1 MSKFWS
7 LSQEKQ
13 SGSLD
18 KTRDFLGQPNSNVS
32 CCSLKVPISMDVK
45 SAIQTIHELIS
56 PNPETIRSFEIWWDG
71 SVKQLK
77 YILSAQN
84 KLDLANYKISFQNV
98 YPNVSFVSQSETIPE
113 WFSPSKSTYEIFDV
127 SLQHGH
133 YSTVLDTAQQQQNQM
148 ITNISN
154 SIQIYDNA
162 WIQFVFAPYN
172 FISYLRNHQRRL
184 DTRIKHVT
192 SKKYRTWVDD
202 FTNKKSYENPEN
214 GLDFYNNYKELL
226 HDSTKKTQDTQIA
239 MSVRGLIRTRK
250 TEDDEDNN
258 NNYNYSNRKPSLS
271 FDQIKSKHDHLTQY
285 SYNYKSFYHLK
296 YKKAGSP
303 LTINNRIKKDYPR
316 LSMFDLRLIPNPKN
330 IMNSAIK
337 DYFEKTILTAEYKTR
352 KPLPYLILNPNELSL
367 FVHLPNPTTT
377 RNIQTTRNVSLPSK
391 LVNKKGFNIGYFE
404 ESRTITYGTQRNLVE
419 EQSAII
425 SPIDFSRHIYCV
437 GGTGSG
443 KTSLIRVIA
452 KHLEE
457 ANLNGIFPNS
467 FIYLDPKGEDSEKFI
482 GQCSEL
488 SMNHDMIHYLE
499 PLDTGFSINPLEL
512 PKYSP
517 GKRDE
522 TVSRYVGYF
531 LEMVKEWYGQQQTF
545 VQMERIFR
553 VLLFYMYYKNDA
565 PTFIDM
571 YEIIIQLQDE
581 GEKYLQ
587 IMFKALGM
595 PGDEL
600 KQALSSIASLKPDSF
615 VPLLNRVEQFATD
628 PILKKVFCQRH
639 GTVSFEELIKPGH
652 YTIVRIST
660 LNLAHH
666 IQPLAIQAFVI
677 KLWFT
682 ILERASK
689 QKEEDRNQVIL
700 ALDEFQIVK
709 DLQILPLILSQ
720 ARSYRLGLLLAHQT
734 MAQIDDKLLEEIVG
748 NSGTQLAGRISG
760 KDASRLGNIWD
771 PKFSKELTQQMASQE
786 DFHWTYKM
794 RATTGQEQPTPIQF
808 WLPIPPE
815 MPNSDEKIRQ
825 FISSQK
831 AKYHRIKQQ
840 TTSLI
845 SEAQTQ
851 SMKWMRYITVPLPE
865 KTQWQI
871 MLMLHQN
878 KGEPF
883 QLGQITERLKADQRD
898 DISDI
903 LHEMVEQKML
913 NILDDDNRNA
923 KYILSN
929 YSIEQYFTFDSTKIG
944 TADDIPYLTKK
955 AVSSY
960 LQKGYFLTIAD
971 QSVKKDE
978 DRTDLIAYSYDTDK
992 AISVEIESA
1001 AEIASHPEAAR
1012 KNMVKWPKM
1021 GFAAYHGWATT
1032 DKLKEIQ
1039 KSQIEKEKRKDVLV
1053 FVV

>member
-1 MSKFWS
+1 MSHDTILGKFWS

-18 KTRDFLGQPNSNVS
+18 ETRDFLGQPNSNIS

-45 SAIQTIHELIS
+45 SAIHTIPGLIAS
-56 PNPETIRSFEIWWDG
+56 APEAIRSFEIWWDG
-71 SVKQLK
+71 KKKQLK
-77 YILSAQN
+77 YVLSAQN
-84 KLDLANYKISFQNV
+84 KLDLSNYKISFQNV
-98 YPNVSFVSQSETIPE
+98 YPNVSFVTQQETIPE
-113 WFSPSKSTYEIFDV
+113 WFSAQQSSYDIFDV
-127 SLQHGH
+127 SLHHGH
-133 YSTVLDTAQQQQNQM
+133 YSTVFDTASNQQHHL
-148 ITNISN
+148 ITNLSN
-154 SIQIYDNA
+154 SLQLYNNA

-184 DTRIKHVT
+184 DSRIKYVT
-192 SKKYRTWVDD
+192 SKNYRTWIDD
-202 FTNKKSYENPEN
+202 ITNQKSYENPEN
-214 GLDFYNNYKELL
+214 GLDFYNNYKDLL
-226 HDSTKKTQDTQIA
+226 KDSRKKTQDTQIA
-239 MSVRGLIRTRK
+239 MSIRGMIK
-250 TEDDEDNN
+250 SDSDE
-258 NNYNYSNRKPSLS
+258 SKPRLS
-271 FDQIKSKHDHLTQY
+271 FENIKSRHDHLTQY
-285 SYNYKSFYHLK
+285 SYNYKSFYHEK
-296 YKKAGSP
+296 YKKVGAP
-303 LTINNRIKKDYPR
+303 ITINNHTKKNFPR

-330 IMNSAIK
+330 FIGHSIK
-337 DYFEKTILTAEYKTR
+337 DYFEKTLITAEYRTR
-352 KPLPYLILNPNELSL
+352 KPMPYLILNPNELSL

-377 RNIQTTRNVSLPSK
+377 KNIQTTLNVSLPSK
-391 LVNKKGFNIGYFE
+391 LVNKNGFNIGYFE
-404 ESRTITYGTQRNLVE
+404 ESQKVSYGMQCNLVD
-419 EQSAII
+419 EQSAIV

-443 KTSLIRVIA
+443 KTSLIRIIA

-457 ANLNGIFPNS
+457 ANQNETFPNS

-482 GQCSEL
+482 QQCNENSIK
-488 SMNHDMIHYLE
+488 SDRIHYLE

-512 PKYSP
+512 PKYSA

-522 TVSRYVGYF
+522 PVSRYVGYF

-571 YEIIIQLQDE
+571 YDIIIQLQDE

-595 PGDEL
+595 PGDEI
-600 KQALSSIASLKPDSF
+600 KQALSSIASLKADSF

-639 GTVSFEELIKPGH
+639 GTVSFEELIQPGH

-666 IQPLAIQAFVI
+666 IQPLAVQAFVI

-682 ILERASK
+682 ILERASHI
-689 QKEEDRNQVIL
+689 KEDERNQVVL

-786 DFHWTYKM
+786 DFHWTCKM
-794 RATTGQEQPTPIQF
+794 RASPGQEQPTPIQF
-808 WLPIPPE
+808 WLPTPPE
-815 MPNSDEKIRQ
+815 MPNSDEQ
-825 FISSQK
+825 LQNFIASQK
-831 AKYHRIKQQ
+831 ARYSTNDEQSVSI
-840 TTSLI
+840 L
-845 SEAQTQ
+845 SEAKTA
-851 SMKWMRYITVPLPE
+851 SIKWMRYITVPLPE
-865 KTQWQI
+865 QIQWQI
-871 MLMLHQN
+871 MLELYKN
-878 KGEPF
+878 GTKPL

-898 DISDI
+898 DISDV
-903 LHEMVEQKML
+903 LHEMVQQKML
-913 NILDDDNRNA
+913 DVIDDENRNA
-923 KYILSN
+923 KYILSQDTITN
-929 YSIEQYFTFDSTKIG
+929 YFTFDSTKIG
-944 TADDIPYLTKK
+944 TADDIPYLTQK
-955 AVSSY
+955 AVNSY
-960 LQKGYFLTIAD
+960 LKKGYFLTIAD

-1032 DKLKEIQ
+1032 DRLKEIRE
-1039 KSQIEKEKRKDVLV
+1039 SQIEKEKRKDVLV
-1053 FVV
+1053 FIV

>member
-1 MSKFWS
+1 
-7 LSQEKQ
+7 
-13 SGSLD
+13 
-18 KTRDFLGQPNSNVS
+18 
-32 CCSLKVPISMDVK
+32 
-45 SAIQTIHELIS
+45 
-56 PNPETIRSFEIWWDG
+56 
-71 SVKQLK
+71 
-77 YILSAQN
+77 
-84 KLDLANYKISFQNV
+84 LANYKISFQNV
-98 YPNVSFVSQSETIPE
+98 YPNVSFVSQQETIPQ
-113 WFSPSKSTYEIFDV
+113 WFSPKNNSYEIFDV
-127 SLQHGH
+127 SLHHGH
-133 YSTVLDTAQQQQNQM
+133 YSAVLDTALQQNQL
-148 ITNISN
+148 ITNLSN
-154 SIQIYDNA
+154 SIQIYQNA

-184 DTRIKHVT
+184 DTRIKHIT

-202 FTNKKSYENPEN
+202 ITNTKSYENPEN
-214 GLDFYNNYKELL
+214 GLDFYNNYKDLL
-226 HDSTKKTQDTQIA
+226 RDSTKKTQDTQIV
-239 MSVRGLIRTRK
+239 MSVRGLIGTTK
-250 TEDDEDNN
+250 KEDDEEDDNN
-258 NNYNYSNRKPSLS
+258 YRNGKPTLS

-285 SYNYKSFYHLK
+285 SYSYKSFYHK
-296 YKKAGSP
+296 NYKKVGAP
-303 LTINNRIKKDYPR
+303 LTINNRTKKDYPR

-330 IMNSAIK
+330 FMNQTIK

-352 KPLPYLILNPNELSL
+352 KPIPFLILSPSELPL

-391 LVNKKGFNIGYFE
+391 LVNKRGFNIGYFE
-404 ESRTITYGTQRNLVE
+404 ESQKVSYGTQCNLVE

-457 ANLNGIFPNS
+457 TNLNGEFPNA

-482 GQCSEL
+482 QQCSKL
-488 SMNHDMIHYLE
+488 SMDNDMIHYLE

-517 GKRDE
+517 GNRDE

-571 YEIIIQLQDE
+571 YDIIIQLQEE

-628 PILKKVFCQRH
+628 PILKKVFCQRY
-639 GTVSFEELIKPGH
+639 GTVSFEELIQPGH

-682 ILERASK
+682 ILERASHT
-689 QKEEDRNQVIL
+689 KEENRNQVIL

-794 RATTGQEQPTPIQF
+794 RAAPGQEQPTPIQF
-808 WLPIPPE
+808 WLPTPPD
-815 MPNSDEKIRQ
+815 MPNNGEQMNQ
-825 FISSQK
+825 FIASQK
-831 AKYHRIKQQ
+831 KKYHRTEPQ

-845 SEAQTQ
+845 SEAQTE
-851 SMKWMRYITVPLPE
+851 SIKWMKYLTVSLPE
-865 KTQWQI
+865 KEQWEI
-871 MLMLHQN
+871 MLVLYHN
-878 KGEPF
+878 GTKPL
-883 QLGQITERLKADQRD
+883 QLGQITERLQATQRD
-898 DISDI
+898 DVSDV
-903 LHEMVEQKML
+903 LHGMVEKKML
-913 NILDDDNRNA
+913 NVVDDENRNA
-923 KYILSN
+923 KYFLSDDTK
-929 YSIEQYFTFDSTKIG
+929 SKYFTFDSTKIG
-944 TADDIPYLTKK
+944 TADDIPYLTEK
-955 AVSSY
+955 AMNSY
-960 LQKGYFLTIAD
+960 LSKGYFLTIAD

-1001 AEIASHPEAAR
+1001 SELASHPEAAR

-1032 DKLKEIQ
+1032 NRIKEIQ
-1039 KSQIEKEKRKDVLV
+1039 ESQIEPEKRKDVLV

>member
-13 SGSLD
+13 AGILGSV
-18 KTRDFLGQPNSNVS
+18 RNFLGQSNSHIS

-45 SAIQTIHELIS
+45 SAIHTIPGLIS
-56 PNPETIRSFEIWWDG
+56 SAPEAVRSFEIWWDG
-71 SVKQLK
+71 KKKQLK
-77 YILSAQN
+77 YVLSAQN
-84 KLDLANYKISFQNV
+84 KLDLVNYKISFQNV
-98 YPNVSFVSQSETIPE
+98 YPNISFVSQQETIPG
-113 WFSPSKSTYEIFDV
+113 WFSPSESSYEIFDV
-127 SLQHGH
+127 SLHHGH
-133 YSTVLDTAQQQQNQM
+133 YSTILDTATNQQHQL
-148 ITNISN
+148 ITNLSN
-154 SIQIYDNA
+154 SLQLYDNA

-172 FISYLRNHQRRL
+172 FISYLGNHQRRL
-184 DTRIKHVT
+184 DSRIKYIT
-192 SKKYRTWVDD
+192 SKNYRTWVDD
-202 FTNKKSYENPEN
+202 FTNTQSYENPEN
-214 GLDFYNNYKELL
+214 GLDFYNNYKDLL
-226 HDSTKKTQDTQIA
+226 KDSREKTQDMHIA
-239 MSVRGLIRTRK
+239 MSIRGMIK
-250 TEDDEDNN
+250 TDDADDG
-258 NNYNYSNRKPSLS
+258 SSSKPRLS
-271 FDQIKSKHDHLTQY
+271 FENIKSRHDHLTQY
-285 SYNYKSFYHLK
+285 SYNYKSFYNSK
-296 YKKAGSP
+296 YKKAGAP
-303 LTINNRIKKDYPR
+303 ITINNHTKKNIPR

-330 IMNSAIK
+330 FMGHCIK
-337 DYFEKTILTAEYKTR
+337 DYFEKTLITAEYRTR
-352 KPLPYLILNPNELSL
+352 KPMPYLILNPNELSL

-391 LVNKKGFNIGYFE
+391 LVNKNGFNIGYFE
-404 ESRTITYGTQRNLVE
+404 ESQKVSYGTQCNLVD

-457 ANLNGIFPNS
+457 SNLNGEFPNA

-482 GQCSEL
+482 QQCSEN
-488 SMNHDMIHYLE
+488 SIKNDMIHYLE

-517 GKRDE
+517 EKRDE

-571 YEIIIQLQDE
+571 YDIIIQLQDE

-600 KQALSSIASLKPDSF
+600 KQALSSIASLKADSF

-639 GTVSFEELIKPGH
+639 GTVSFEELIQPGH

-666 IQPLAIQAFVI
+666 VQPLAIQAFVI

-682 ILERASK
+682 ILERAS
-689 QKEEDRNQVIL
+689 QVKEDDRNQVVL

-720 ARSYRLGLLLAHQT
+720 ARSYRLGMLLAHQT

-794 RATTGQEQPTPIQF
+794 RAAAGQEQPTPIQF
-808 WLPIPPE
+808 WLPTPPE
-815 MPNSDEKIRQ
+815 MPNTDEQMSQ
-825 FISSQK
+825 FIASQK
-831 AKYHRIKQQ
+831 RKYR
-840 TTSLI
+840 TVEDSVSML
-845 SEAQTQ
+845 SEAQTE
-851 SMKWMRYITVPLPE
+851 SIKWMRYITVPLPE
-865 KTQWQI
+865 QIQWQI
-871 MLMLHQN
+871 MLILHQN
-878 KGEPF
+878 NSEPL
-883 QLGQITERLKADQRD
+883 QLGQITEKLKANQRD
-898 DISDI
+898 DVSDV
-903 LHEMVEQKML
+903 LHDMVEKKML
-913 NILDDDNRNA
+913 NVVDDENRNA
-923 KYILSN
+923 KYFLSDDTK
-929 YSIEQYFTFDSTKIG
+929 SKYFTFDSTKIG
-944 TADDIPYLTKK
+944 TADDIPHLTEK

-960 LQKGYFLTIAD
+960 LKKGYFLTIAD

-978 DRTDLIAYSYDTDK
+978 DRTDLIAYSYETDK

-1001 AEIASHPEAAR
+1001 SEIASHPEAAR
-1012 KNMVKWPKM
+1012 KNMVKWPDM

-1032 DKLKEIQ
+1032 DRLKEIRE
-1039 KSQIEKEKRKDVLV
+1039 SQIEKEKRKDVLV
-1053 FVV
+1053 FIV

>member
-1 MSKFWS
+1 MILGKFWS

-13 SGSLD
+13 SGSLN
-18 KTRDFLGQPNSNVS
+18 KTRDFLGQSNSNVS

-45 SAIQTIHELIS
+45 SAIQTIPELIS
-56 PNPETIRSFEIWWDG
+56 PNPKTIRSFEIWWDG
-71 SVKQLK
+71 NVKQLK
-77 YILSAQN
+77 YVLSAQN

-98 YPNVSFVSQSETIPE
+98 YPNVSFVSQQETIPE
-113 WFSPSKSTYEIFDV
+113 WFSPSESSYEIFDV

-133 YSTVLDTAQQQQNQM
+133 YSTILDTALQQNQSL
-148 ITNISN
+148 ITNLSN
-154 SIQIYDNA
+154 SIQTYQNA

-172 FISYLRNHQRRL
+172 FISHLRNHQRRL

-202 FTNKKSYENPEN
+202 FTNTKSYENPEN

-226 HDSTKKTQDTQIA
+226 HDATKKTQDTQIV
-239 MSVRGLIRTRK
+239 MSVRGLIETK
-250 TEDDEDNN
+250 KNEDSGDD
-258 NNYNYSNRKPSLS
+258 YSNSKPSLS

-285 SYNYKSFYHLK
+285 SYSYKSFYHTK
-296 YKKAGSP
+296 YKKAGAP
-303 LTINNRIKKDYPR
+303 LTINHRIKKDYPR
-316 LSMFDLRLIPNPKN
+316 LSMFDLRLIPNPKDY
-330 IMNSAIK
+330 MTNSIK
-337 DYFEKTILTAEYKTR
+337 DYFEKTLLTAEYKTR
-352 KPLPYLILNPNELSL
+352 KPMPYLILNPSELSL

-404 ESRTITYGTQRNLVE
+404 DSRQISYGTQHNLVE

-452 KHLEE
+452 KHLEIS
-457 ANLNGIFPNS
+457 NINGTFPNA

-482 GQCSEL
+482 QQCSED
-488 SMNHDMIHYLE
+488 SIKNDMIHYLE

-517 GKRDE
+517 DNRDE

-639 GTVSFEELIKPGH
+639 GTVSFEELIEPGH

-689 QKEEDRNQVIL
+689 LKEEDRNQVVL
-700 ALDEFQIVK
+700 SLDEFQIVK

-720 ARSYRLGLLLAHQT
+720 ARSYRLGMLLAHQT

-760 KDASRLGNIWD
+760 KDASRLASIWD

-794 RATTGQEQPTPIQF
+794 RAASGQEQPTPIQF
-808 WLPIPPE
+808 WLPIPPD
-815 MPNSDEKIRQ
+815 MPNSDEKIKQ

-831 AKYHRIKQQ
+831 AKYHRIKQS

-845 SEAQTQ
+845 SQAQIE
-851 SMKWMRYITVPLPE
+851 SMKWMKYLTVPLPE

-871 MLMLHQN
+871 MLLLYQN
-878 KGEPF
+878 NKEPL
-883 QLGQITERLKADQRD
+883 QLGQITEKLKADQRD
-898 DISDI
+898 DISEI
-903 LHEMVEQKML
+903 LHDMVEQKL
-913 NILDDDNRNA
+913 LETLDEDNRNA
-923 KYILSN
+923 KYVLSN
-929 YSIEQYFTFDSTKIG
+929 HSIEKYFTFDSTKIG
-944 TADDIPYLTKK
+944 TADDIPYITEK
-955 AVSSY
+955 AVNSY
-960 LQKGYFLTIAD
+960 LPKGYFLTIAD

-978 DRTDLIAYSYDTDK
+978 DRTDLIAYSYETDK

-1001 AEIASHPEAAR
+1001 SEIASHPEAAR
-1012 KNMVKWPKM
+1012 KNMVKWSKM

-1032 DKLKEIQ
+1032 NRLKEIQ
-1039 KSQIEKEKRKDVLV
+1039 ESQIEPEKRKDVLV

>member
-1 MSKFWS
+1 
-7 LSQEKQ
+7 
-13 SGSLD
+13 
-18 KTRDFLGQPNSNVS
+18 
-32 CCSLKVPISMDVK
+32 MDVK
-45 SAIQTIHELIS
+45 SAIQTIPELIA
-56 PNPETIRSFEIWWDG
+56 PNPETIRSFEIWWNG
-71 SVKQLK
+71 NAKQLK
-77 YILSAQN
+77 YVLSAQN

-98 YPNVSFVSQSETIPE
+98 YPNVSFVSQQETIPE
-113 WFSPSKSTYEIFDV
+113 WFSPKNSSYKIFDV

-133 YSTVLDTAQQQQNQM
+133 YSTVLDTASQQQNQL
-148 ITNISN
+148 ITNLSN

-162 WIQFVFAPYN
+162 WIQFVFASYN

-202 FTNKKSYENPEN
+202 LTNKKSYENPEN

-226 HDSTKKTQDTQIA
+226 HDSTKKTQDTQIV
-239 MSVRGLIRTRK
+239 MSVRGLIETK
-250 TEDDEDNN
+250 KNDDGDDN
-258 NNYNYSNRKPSLS
+258 NYSNNSKPSLS

-285 SYNYKSFYHLK
+285 SYDYKSFYHTK
-296 YKKAGSP
+296 YKKAGAP
-303 LTINNRIKKDYPR
+303 LTINHRTKKDYPR
-316 LSMFDLRLIPNPKN
+316 LSMFDLRWIPNPKN
-330 IMNSAIK
+330 IMMPTIK
-337 DYFEKTILTAEYKTR
+337 DYFEKTMLRAEYKTR
-352 KPLPYLILNPNELSL
+352 KPLPYLILNPSELSL

-404 ESRTITYGTQRNLVE
+404 ESRTISYGSQYNLVE

-457 ANLNGIFPNS
+457 ANLNGTFPNS

-482 GQCSEL
+482 QQCSEQ
-488 SMNHDMIHYLE
+488 SIDNDMIHYLE

-689 QKEEDRNQVIL
+689 LKEEDRNQVIL

-794 RATTGQEQPTPIQF
+794 RVAAGQEQPTPIQF
-808 WLPIPPE
+808 WLPTPPE
-815 MPNSDEKIRQ
+815 MPNSDEKIQQ

-831 AKYHRIKQQ
+831 AKYHRINQSI
-840 TTSLI
+840 TSLI
-845 SEAQTQ
+845 SEAQTE
-851 SMKWMRYITVPLPE
+851 SMKWMRYLTVSLPE

-871 MLMLHQN
+871 MLLLYQN
-878 KGEPF
+878 NKEPL
-883 QLGQITERLKADQRD
+883 QLGQITEKLKADQRD
-898 DISDI
+898 DISEI
-903 LHEMVEQKML
+903 LHGMVEQKL
-913 NILDDDNRNA
+913 LETLDEDNRNA
-923 KYILSN
+923 KYVLSKHC
-929 YSIEQYFTFDSTKIG
+929 IEEYFTFDSTKIG
-944 TADDIPYLTKK
+944 TADDIPYLTEK
-955 AVSSY
+955 AVNSY
-960 LQKGYFLTIAD
+960 LSKGYFLTIAD

-978 DRTDLIAYSYDTDK
+978 DRTDLIAYSYETDK

-1001 AEIASHPEAAR
+1001 SEIASHPEAAR

-1021 GFAAYHGWATT
+1021 GFVAYHGWATT

-1039 KSQIEKEKRKDVLV
+1039 ESQIEKEKRKDVLV

>member
-1 MSKFWS
+1 
-7 LSQEKQ
+7 
-13 SGSLD
+13 
-18 KTRDFLGQPNSNVS
+18 
-32 CCSLKVPISMDVK
+32 MDVK
-45 SAIQTIHELIS
+45 SAIQTIPGLIS
-56 PNPETIRSFEIWWDG
+56 SAPEAIRSFEVWWDG
-71 SVKQLK
+71 KNKQLK
-77 YILSAQN
+77 YVLSAQN

-98 YPNVSFVSQSETIPE
+98 YPNVSFVSQQETIPE
-113 WFSPSKSTYEIFDV
+113 WFSPQSSYEIFDV
-127 SLQHGH
+127 SLYHGH
-133 YSTVLDTAQQQQNQM
+133 YSTIFDIATNQQHQL
-148 ITNISN
+148 ITNLSN
-154 SIQIYDNA
+154 SIQLYDNA

-172 FISYLRNHQRRL
+172 FISYLKNHQRRL
-184 DTRIKHVT
+184 NSRIKDIT
-192 SKKYRTWVDD
+192 SKNYRTWVDD
-202 FTNKKSYENPEN
+202 ITSKKSYENPEN
-214 GLDFYNNYKELL
+214 GLDFYNNYKDLL
-226 HDSTKKTQDTQIA
+226 HDSTKKTQDAQIVL
-239 MSVRGLIRTRK
+239 SIRGLIK
-250 TEDDEDNN
+250 SKDDD
-258 NNYNYSNRKPSLS
+258 KPRLS

-285 SYNYKSFYHLK
+285 SYKYNSFYNPK

-303 LTINNRIKKDYPR
+303 ITINHTKKNYPR
-316 LSMFDLRLIPNPKN
+316 FSMFDLRLIPNPKKF
-330 IMNSAIK
+330 MTQSIK
-337 DYFEKTILTAEYKTR
+337 NYFEKTILTAEYRTR
-352 KPLPYLILNPNELSL
+352 KPMPYLILNPHELSL

-391 LVNKKGFNIGYFE
+391 LVNKTGFNIGYFE
-404 ESRTITYGTQRNLVE
+404 ESRKISYGTQYNLVD

-457 ANLNGIFPNS
+457 ANLNGTFPNS

-482 GQCSEL
+482 QQCSEY
-488 SMNHDMIHYLE
+488 SIKHDMIHYLE
-499 PLDTGFSINPLEL
+499 PLETGFSINPLEL
-512 PKYSP
+512 PKYSK

-553 VLLFYMYYKNDA
+553 VLLFYMYYKNDS

-571 YEIIIQLQDE
+571 YDIIIQLQDE

-639 GTVSFEELIKPGH
+639 GTVSFEELIQPGH

-682 ILERASK
+682 ILERASNTN
-689 QKEEDRNQVIL
+689 EDSRNQVIL

-720 ARSYRLGLLLAHQT
+720 ARSYLLGLLLAHQT

-760 KDASRLGNIWD
+760 KDASRLGSIWD

-794 RATTGQEQPTPIQF
+794 RAAAGQEQPTPIQF

-815 MPNSDEKIRQ
+815 ITNTDEQ
-825 FISSQK
+825 LQEFIASQK
-831 AKYHRIKQQ
+831 RKYSTVKQS
-840 TTSLI
+840 TSILSDAQAELI
-845 SEAQTQ
+845 
-851 SMKWMRYITVPLPE
+851 KWMRYITVPLPE
-865 KTQWQI
+865 KEQWEI
-871 MLMLHQN
+871 MLVLYN
-878 KGEPF
+878 NGTEPL
-883 QLGQITERLKADQRD
+883 QLGQITEKLKANQRD
-898 DISDI
+898 DVSDV
-903 LHEMVEQKML
+903 LHDMVEKK
-913 NILDDDNRNA
+913 ILDVVDDENRNT
-923 KYILSN
+923 KYVLSEDTR
-929 YSIEQYFTFDSTKIG
+929 SKYFTFDSTKIG
-944 TADDIPYLTKK
+944 SADDIPYLTKK
-955 AVSSY
+955 AVNSY
-960 LQKGYFLTIAD
+960 LKKGLFLTIAD
-971 QSVKKDE
+971 QTVKKDE
-978 DRTDLIAYSYDTDK
+978 DRTDLIAYSYETDK

-1001 AEIASHPEAAR
+1001 SELASHPEAAR
-1012 KNMVKWPKM
+1012 KNMVKWKKM
-1021 GFAAYHGWATT
+1021 GFAAYHGWSTSYRI
-1032 DKLKEIQ
+1032 KEILE
-1039 KSQIEKEKRKDVLV
+1039 SQIEPKERENVLV

>member
-1 MSKFWS
+1 
-7 LSQEKQ
+7 
-13 SGSLD
+13 
-18 KTRDFLGQPNSNVS
+18 
-32 CCSLKVPISMDVK
+32 MDVK
-45 SAIQTIHELIS
+45 SAISAIPGIVSSTTKQS
-56 PNPETIRSFEIWWDG
+56 SIRSFEIWWDG
-71 SVKQLK
+71 KNKQLK
-77 YILSAQN
+77 YVLTSQN

-98 YPNVSFVSQSETIPE
+98 YPNVSFVSQQETTPQ
-113 WFSPSKSTYEIFDV
+113 WFSPQKTSYEIFDV
-127 SLQHGH
+127 SLHHGH
-133 YSTVLDTAQQQQNQM
+133 YSTILDSTSQHQL
-148 ITNISN
+148 ITNLSN
-154 SIQIYDNA
+154 SIQLYDNA
-162 WIQFVFAPYN
+162 WVQFVFAPYN

-184 DTRIKHVT
+184 NSRIKYVT
-192 SKKYRTWVDD
+192 SKNYRTWIDD
-202 FTNKKSYENPEN
+202 ITNTKSYENPEN
-214 GLDFYNNYKELL
+214 GLDFYNNYKDLL
-226 HDSTKKTQDTQIA
+226 KDSREKTQDTQIVL
-239 MSVRGLIRTRK
+239 SIRGIIQSR
-250 TEDDEDNN
+250 DDD
-258 NNYNYSNRKPSLS
+258 SIKPSMS
-271 FDQIKSKHDHLTQY
+271 FDQIKSHHDYLTQY
-285 SYNYKSFYHLK
+285 SYNYNSFYHPK

-303 LTINNRIKKDYPR
+303 ITINHTKKNYPR
-316 LSMFDLRLIPNPKN
+316 LAMFDLRLIPNPKKF
-330 IMNSAIK
+330 MTQSIK
-337 DYFEKTILTAEYKTR
+337 DYFEKTILTAQYKTR
-352 KPLPYLILNPNELSL
+352 KPLPFLILNPNELSL

-391 LVNKKGFNIGYFE
+391 LVNKNGFNIGYFE
-404 ESRTITYGTQRNLVE
+404 ESRKISYGIQCNLVE

-457 ANLNGIFPNS
+457 TNLNGTFPNS

-482 GQCSEL
+482 QQCNNNSIK
-488 SMNHDMIHYLE
+488 HDMIHYLE

-512 PKYSP
+512 PKYSK

-522 TVSRYVGYF
+522 IVSRYVGYF

-553 VLLFYMYYKNDA
+553 VLLFYMYYKNDS

-571 YEIIIQLQDE
+571 YDIIIQLQDE

-639 GTVSFEELIKPGH
+639 GTVSFEELILSGH

-682 ILERASK
+682 ILERASHTN
-689 QKEEDRNQVIL
+689 EDDRNQVIL

-794 RATTGQEQPTPIQF
+794 RAAAGQEQPTPIQF

-815 MPNSDEKIRQ
+815 ITNTDEQMKQ
-825 FISSQK
+825 FIASQK
-831 AKYHRIKQQ
+831 RKYHTVNQS
-840 TTSLI
+840 TSIL
-845 SEAQTQ
+845 SEAQTE

-865 KTQWQI
+865 HIQWQI

-878 KGEPF
+878 NSVPL
-883 QLGQITERLKADQRD
+883 QLGQITEKLKVNQRD
-898 DISDI
+898 DVSDV
-903 LHEMVEQKML
+903 LHDMVEKKML
-913 NILDDDNRNA
+913 DVIDEDNRNA
-923 KYILSN
+923 KYVLSEDTK
-929 YSIEQYFTFDSTKIG
+929 SKYFTFNSTKIG
-944 TADDIPYLTKK
+944 SADDIPYLTKK

-960 LQKGYFLTIAD
+960 LQKGLFLTIAD
-971 QSVKKDE
+971 QTVKKDE
-978 DRTDLIAYSYDTDK
+978 DRTDLIAYSYETDK
-992 AISVEIESA
+992 AISIEIESA
-1001 AEIASHPEAAR
+1001 SELASHPEAAR
-1012 KNMVKWPKM
+1012 KNMVKWKEM
-1021 GFAAYHGWATT
+1021 GFAAYHGWSTSERI
-1032 DKLKEIQ
+1032 KEILE
-1039 KSQIEKEKRKDVLV
+1039 SQIEQEERKHVLV

>member
-1 MSKFWS
+1 MGKFWS

-13 SGSLD
+13 AGILD
-18 KTRDFLGQPNSNVS
+18 SVRNFLGQTNANIS

-45 SAIQTIHELIS
+45 SAIQTIPGLIS
-56 PNPETIRSFEIWWDG
+56 SAPEAIRSFEVWWDG
-71 SVKQLK
+71 KNKQLK
-77 YILSAQN
+77 YVLSAQN
-84 KLDLANYKISFQNV
+84 NLDLANYKISFQNV
-98 YPNVSFVSQSETIPE
+98 YPNVSFVSQQETIPE
-113 WFSPSKSTYEIFDV
+113 WFSPQLSYEIFDI
-127 SLQHGH
+127 SLYHGH
-133 YSTVLDTAQQQQNQM
+133 YSTIFDIATNQQHQL
-148 ITNISN
+148 ITNLSN
-154 SIQIYDNA
+154 TIQLYDNA

-172 FISYLRNHQRRL
+172 FISHLRNHQRRL
-184 DTRIKHVT
+184 NSRIKYVT
-192 SKKYRTWVDD
+192 SKNYRTWIDD
-202 FTNKKSYENPEN
+202 ITNTKSYENPEN
-214 GLDFYNNYKELL
+214 GLDFYNNYKDLL
-226 HDSTKKTQDTQIA
+226 KDSREKTQDTQIV
-239 MSVRGLIRTRK
+239 MCIRGLTQSR
-250 TEDDEDNN
+250 DDD
-258 NNYNYSNRKPSLS
+258 SSKPSLS
-271 FDQIKSKHDHLTQY
+271 FEQIKSHHDYLTQY
-285 SYNYKSFYHLK
+285 SYNYNSFYHPK

-303 LTINNRIKKDYPR
+303 ITINHNKKNYPR
-316 LSMFDLRLIPNPKN
+316 LAMFDLRLIPNPKKF
-330 IMNSAIK
+330 MTQSIK
-337 DYFEKTILTAEYKTR
+337 DYFEKTILTAQYKTR
-352 KPLPYLILNPNELSL
+352 KPLPFLILNPNELSL

-391 LVNKKGFNIGYFE
+391 LVNKNGFNIGYFE
-404 ESRTITYGTQRNLVE
+404 ESRKISYGIQCNLVE

-457 ANLNGIFPNS
+457 TNLNGTFPNS

-482 GQCSEL
+482 QQCNNNSIK
-488 SMNHDMIHYLE
+488 HDMIHYLE

-512 PKYSP
+512 PKYSK

-522 TVSRYVGYF
+522 IVSRYVGYF

-553 VLLFYMYYKNDA
+553 VLLFYMYYKNDS

-571 YEIIIQLQDE
+571 YDIIIQLQDE

-639 GTVSFEELIKPGH
+639 GTVSFEELILSGH

-682 ILERASK
+682 ILERASHTN
-689 QKEEDRNQVIL
+689 EDDRNQVIL

-794 RATTGQEQPTPIQF
+794 RAAAGQEQPTPIQF

-815 MPNSDEKIRQ
+815 ITNTDEQMKQ
-825 FISSQK
+825 FIASQK
-831 AKYHRIKQQ
+831 RKYHTVNQS
-840 TTSLI
+840 TSIL
-845 SEAQTQ
+845 SEAQTE

-865 KTQWQI
+865 HIQWQI

-878 KGEPF
+878 NSVPL
-883 QLGQITERLKADQRD
+883 QLGQITEKLKVNQRD
-898 DISDI
+898 DVSDV
-903 LHEMVEQKML
+903 LHDMVEKKML
-913 NILDDDNRNA
+913 DVIDEDNRNA
-923 KYILSN
+923 KYVLSEDTK
-929 YSIEQYFTFDSTKIG
+929 SKYFTFNSTKIG
-944 TADDIPYLTKK
+944 SADDIPYLTKK

-960 LQKGYFLTIAD
+960 LQKGLFLTIAD
-971 QSVKKDE
+971 QTVKKDE
-978 DRTDLIAYSYDTDK
+978 DRTDLIAYSYETDK
-992 AISVEIESA
+992 AISIEIESA
-1001 AEIASHPEAAR
+1001 SELASHPEAAR
-1012 KNMVKWPKM
+1012 KNMVKWKEM
-1021 GFAAYHGWATT
+1021 GFAAYHGWSTSERI
-1032 DKLKEIQ
+1032 KEILE
-1039 KSQIEKEKRKDVLV
+1039 SQIEQEERKHVLV

>member
-1 MSKFWS
+1 MGKFWS

-13 SGSLD
+13 AGILD
-18 KTRDFLGQPNSNVS
+18 SVRNFLGQPNSNVS

-45 SAIQTIHELIS
+45 SAIQTIPGLIS
-56 PNPETIRSFEIWWDG
+56 SAPEAIRSFEIWWDG
-71 SVKQLK
+71 KNKQLK
-77 YILSAQN
+77 YVLSAQN

-98 YPNVSFVSQSETIPE
+98 YPNVSFVTQQETIPE
-113 WFSPSKSTYEIFDV
+113 WFSPQSSYEIFDV
-127 SLQHGH
+127 SLHHGH
-133 YSTVLDTAQQQQNQM
+133 YSTVLDTATNQQHQL
-148 ITNISN
+148 ITNLSN
-154 SIQIYDNA
+154 SLQLYDNA
-162 WIQFVFAPYN
+162 WIQFVFTPYN

-184 DTRIKHVT
+184 DSRIKYVT
-192 SKKYRTWVDD
+192 GKNYRTWIDD
-202 FTNKKSYENPEN
+202 ITNQKSYENPEN
-214 GLDFYNNYKELL
+214 GLDFYNNYKDLL
-226 HDSTKKTQDTQIA
+226 KDSREKTQDMQVA
-239 MSVRGLIRTRK
+239 MSVRGLIQSN
-250 TEDDEDNN
+250 DDGDDNNSNN
-258 NNYNYSNRKPSLS
+258 NNNNNRSSLS
-271 FDQIKSKHDHLTQY
+271 FEQIKSRHDHLTTY
-285 SYNYKSFYHLK
+285 SYNYRSFYQEK
-296 YKKAGSP
+296 YKKAGAP
-303 LTINNRIKKDYPR
+303 ITISRHTKKNHPR

-330 IMNSAIK
+330 FMGSSIK

-352 KPLPYLILNPNELSL
+352 RPMPYLILNPSELPL
-367 FVHLPNPTTT
+367 FMHLPNPTTT

-391 LVNKKGFNIGYFE
+391 LVNKTGFNIGYFE
-404 ESRTITYGTQRNLVE
+404 ESQKVSYGTQCNLVD

-443 KTSLIRVIA
+443 KTSLIRIIA

-457 ANLNGIFPNS
+457 SNLNGTFPNS

-482 GQCSEL
+482 QQCSEH
-488 SMNHDMIHYLE
+488 SMSNDMIHYLE

-512 PKYSP
+512 PKYSE

-571 YEIIIQLQDE
+571 YDIIIQLQDE

-600 KQALSSIASLKPDSF
+600 KQALSSIASLKADSF

-639 GTVSFEELIKPGH
+639 GTVSFEELIQPGH

-666 IQPLAIQAFVI
+666 VQPLAIQAFVI

-682 ILERASK
+682 ILERASRL
-689 QKEEDRNQVIL
+689 KEDDRNQVVL

-720 ARSYRLGLLLAHQT
+720 ARSYGLGMLLAHQT

-794 RATTGQEQPTPIQF
+794 RAAAGQEQPTPIQF
-808 WLPIPPE
+808 WLPLPPE
-815 MPNSDEKIRQ
+815 MPNTDEQMQQ
-825 FISSQK
+825 FIASQK
-831 AKYHRIKQQ
+831 RKYHTVEQS
-840 TTSLI
+840 TSIL
-845 SEAQTQ
+845 SEAQTE
-851 SMKWMRYITVPLPE
+851 SIKWMRYITVALPE
-865 KTQWQI
+865 HMQWQI
-871 MLMLHQN
+871 MLVLHQN
-878 KGEPF
+878 NSEPL
-883 QLGQITERLKADQRD
+883 QLGQITEKLKADQRD
-898 DISDI
+898 DVSDV
-903 LHEMVEQKML
+903 LHDMVEKKML
-913 NILDDDNRNA
+913 DVVDDDNRNA
-923 KYILSN
+923 KYVLSEDTK
-929 YSIEQYFTFDSTKIG
+929 SKYFTFNSSKIG
-944 TADDIPYLTKK
+944 SADDIPHITKK

-971 QSVKKDE
+971 QTVKKDE
-978 DRTDLIAYSYDTDK
+978 DRTDLIAYSYETDK

-1001 AEIASHPEAAR
+1001 NELASHPEAVR
-1012 KNMVKWPKM
+1012 KNMVKWESM
-1021 GFAAYHGWATT
+1021 GFAAYHGWSTS
-1032 DKLKEIQ
+1032 DRIKKILE
-1039 KSQIEKEKRKDVLV
+1039 SQIEKEKRKNVLV
-1053 FVV
+1053 FVI

>member
-1 MSKFWS
+1 LSKFWS

-13 SGSLD
+13 YGLLD
-18 KTRDFLGQPNSNVS
+18 KTRDFIGQSNSNVS

-45 SAIQTIHELIS
+45 SAIQTIPELIS
-56 PNPETIRSFEIWWDG
+56 STPETIRSFEIWWDRKN
-71 SVKQLK
+71 KQLK
-77 YILSAQN
+77 YVLSSQN

-98 YPNVSFVSQSETIPE
+98 YPNISFVSQQETIPE
-113 WFSPSKSTYEIFDV
+113 WFSPSESSYEIFDV

-133 YSTVLDTAQQQQNQM
+133 YSTVLDTTLQQNQL
-148 ITNISN
+148 ITNLSN

-172 FISYLRNHQRRL
+172 FISHLRNHQRRL

-214 GLDFYNNYKELL
+214 GLDFYNNYKDLL
-226 HDSTKKTQDTQIA
+226 RDSTKKTQDTQIV
-239 MSVRGLIRTRK
+239 MSIRGLIQTRK
-250 TEDDEDNN
+250 IDDDEDD
-258 NNYNYSNRKPSLS
+258 SNSISDKPTLS
-271 FDQIKSKHDHLTQY
+271 FDQIKSHHDHLTQY
-285 SYNYKSFYHLK
+285 SYNYKSFYHTK
-296 YKKAGSP
+296 YKKAGAP
-303 LTINNRIKKDYPR
+303 LTINQRAKKDYPR
-316 LSMFDLRLIPNPKN
+316 LSMFDLRLIPDPKN
-330 IMNSAIK
+330 FMNSTIK
-337 DYFEKTILTAEYKTR
+337 NYFEKTILTTEYKTR
-352 KPLPYLILNPNELSL
+352 KPMPFLILNPNELPL

-404 ESRTITYGTQRNLVE
+404 DSQKVSYGTQCSLVE

-457 ANLNGIFPNS
+457 SNLNGEFPNA

-482 GQCSEL
+482 QQCSKL
-488 SMNHDMIHYLE
+488 SMDNDMIHYLE

-517 GKRDE
+517 GNRDE

-571 YEIIIQLQDE
+571 YDIIIQLQDE

-639 GTVSFEELIKPGH
+639 GTVSFEELIQPGH

-682 ILERASK
+682 ILERASHI
-689 QKEEDRNQVIL
+689 KEEDRNQVIL

-720 ARSYRLGLLLAHQT
+720 ARSYRLGMLLAHQT

-760 KDASRLGNIWD
+760 KDASRLGNVWD

-794 RATTGQEQPTPIQF
+794 RAAPGQEQPTPIQF
-808 WLPIPPE
+808 WLPTPPD
-815 MPNSDEKIRQ
+815 MPNNGEQMKQ
-825 FISSQK
+825 FITSQK
-831 AKYHRIKQQ
+831 KKYQTIEQQ
-840 TTSLI
+840 STTSLI
-845 SEAQTQ
+845 SEAQTE
-851 SMKWMRYITVPLPE
+851 SIKWMKYLTVPLPE
-865 KTQWQI
+865 KEQWEI
-871 MLMLHQN
+871 MLVLYHN
-878 KGEPF
+878 GTEPL
-883 QLGQITERLKADQRD
+883 QLGQITERLQATQRD
-898 DISDI
+898 DVSDV
-903 LHEMVEQKML
+903 LHGMVEKKML
-913 NILDDDNRNA
+913 NVVDDENRNA
-923 KYILSN
+923 KYFLAGDTKSK
-929 YSIEQYFTFDSTKIG
+929 YFTFDSTKIG
-944 TADDIPYLTKK
+944 TADDIPYLTEK
-955 AVSSY
+955 AVNSY
-960 LQKGYFLTIAD
+960 LKKGYFVTIAD

-978 DRTDLIAYSYDTDK
+978 DRTDLIAYSYESDK

-1012 KNMVKWPKM
+1012 KNMVKWPDM

-1032 DKLKEIQ
+1032 NRLKEIRE
-1039 KSQIEKEKRKDVLV
+1039 SQIEKGKRKNVLV

>member
-1 MSKFWS
+1 MGKFWS

-13 SGSLD
+13 AGILD
-18 KTRDFLGQPNSNVS
+18 SVRNFLGQPNSNVS

-45 SAIQTIHELIS
+45 SAIQTIPGLIS
-56 PNPETIRSFEIWWDG
+56 SAPEAIRSFEIWWDG
-71 SVKQLK
+71 KNKQLK
-77 YILSAQN
+77 YVLSAQN

-98 YPNVSFVSQSETIPE
+98 YPNVSFVTQQETIPE
-113 WFSPSKSTYEIFDV
+113 WFSPQSSYEIFDV
-127 SLQHGH
+127 SLHHGH
-133 YSTVLDTAQQQQNQM
+133 YSTVLDTATNQQHQL
-148 ITNISN
+148 ITNLSN
-154 SIQIYDNA
+154 SLQLYDNA

-184 DTRIKHVT
+184 DSRIKYVT
-192 SKKYRTWVDD
+192 SKNYRTWIDD
-202 FTNKKSYENPEN
+202 ITNQKSYENPEN
-214 GLDFYNNYKELL
+214 GLDFYNNYKDLL
-226 HDSTKKTQDTQIA
+226 KDSREKTQDTQIA
-239 MSVRGLIRTRK
+239 MSIRGLVK
-250 TEDDEDNN
+250 SDDDG
-258 NNYNYSNRKPSLS
+258 SKPSLS
-271 FDQIKSKHDHLTQY
+271 FENIKSRHDHLTQY
-285 SYNYKSFYHLK
+285 SYNYKSFYHEK
-296 YKKAGSP
+296 YKKAGAP
-303 LTINNRIKKDYPR
+303 ITINHTKKNYPR

-330 IMNSAIK
+330 FMMHSIK
-337 DYFEKTILTAEYKTR
+337 DYFEKTMITAEYRTR
-352 KPLPYLILNPNELSL
+352 KPMPYLILNPNKLSL

-391 LVNKKGFNIGYFE
+391 LVNKNGFNIGYFE
-404 ESRTITYGTQRNLVE
+404 ESRKILYGTQCNLVD

-457 ANLNGIFPNS
+457 ANLNETFPNS

-482 GQCSEL
+482 QQCSEN
-488 SMNHDMIHYLE
+488 SMNSDMIHYLE

-522 TVSRYVGYF
+522 TISRYVGYF

-571 YEIIIQLQDE
+571 YDIIIQLQDE

-600 KQALSSIASLKPDSF
+600 KQALSSIASLKADSF

-639 GTVSFEELIKPGH
+639 GTVSFEELIQSGH

-666 IQPLAIQAFVI
+666 VQPLAIQAFVI

-682 ILERASK
+682 ILERASRL
-689 QKEEDRNQVIL
+689 KEDDRNQVVL

-720 ARSYRLGLLLAHQT
+720 ARSYRLGMLLAHQT

-794 RATTGQEQPTPIQF
+794 RAAPGQEQPTPIQF
-808 WLPIPPE
+808 WLPTPPE
-815 MPNSDEKIRQ
+815 ISNTDDQMRQ
-825 FISSQK
+825 FIASQK
-831 AKYHRIKQQ
+831 KKYHIVEQS
-840 TTSLI
+840 TSIL
-845 SEAQTQ
+845 SEAQTE
-851 SMKWMRYITVPLPE
+851 SIKWMRYITVPLPE
-865 KTQWQI
+865 QMQWQI
-871 MLMLHQN
+871 MLVLHQN
-878 KGEPF
+878 NSEPL
-883 QLGQITERLKADQRD
+883 QLGQITEKLKADQRD
-898 DISDI
+898 DVSDV
-903 LHEMVEQKML
+903 LHDMVEKKML
-913 NILDDDNRNA
+913 DVVDDDNRNA
-923 KYILSN
+923 KYVLSEDTK
-929 YSIEQYFTFDSTKIG
+929 SKYFTFDSTKIG
-944 TADDIPYLTKK
+944 SADDIPHITKK

-971 QSVKKDE
+971 QTVKKDE
-978 DRTDLIAYSYDTDK
+978 DRTDLIAYSYETDK

-1001 AEIASHPEAAR
+1001 NELASHPEAAR
-1012 KNMVKWPKM
+1012 KNMVKWESM
-1021 GFAAYHGWATT
+1021 GFAAYHGWSTS
-1032 DKLKEIQ
+1032 DRIKQILE
-1039 KSQIEKEKRKDVLV
+1039 SQIKQEKRKNVLV
-1053 FVV
+1053 FVI

>member
-1 MSKFWS
+1 
-7 LSQEKQ
+7 
-13 SGSLD
+13 
-18 KTRDFLGQPNSNVS
+18 
-32 CCSLKVPISMDVK
+32 MDVK
-45 SAIQTIHELIS
+45 SAIQTIPELVS
-56 PNPETIRSFEIWWDG
+56 PNPETIRSFEVFWDG
-71 SVKQLK
+71 NTKHLK
-77 YILSAQN
+77 YVLSAQN

-98 YPNVSFVSQSETIPE
+98 YPNVSFVSQQETIPE
-113 WFSPSKSTYEIFDV
+113 WFSPSESSYEIFDV

-133 YSTVLDTAQQQQNQM
+133 YSTILDTVQQQQNQL
-148 ITNISN
+148 ITNLSN
-154 SIQIYDNA
+154 SIQIYQNA

-202 FTNKKSYENPEN
+202 FTNTKSYENPEN

-226 HDSTKKTQDTQIA
+226 HDSTKKTQDTQIV
-239 MSVRGLIRTRK
+239 MSVRGLIGTK
-250 TEDDEDNN
+250 KINDDDDEYN
-258 NNYNYSNRKPSLS
+258 NYSNSNNKPSLS

-285 SYNYKSFYHLK
+285 SYSYKSFYNSK
-296 YKKAGSP
+296 YKKAGAP
-303 LTINNRIKKDYPR
+303 LTINHRTKKDYPR
-316 LSMFDLRLIPNPKN
+316 LSIFDLRLIPNPKDYM
-330 IMNSAIK
+330 IHSIR

-352 KPLPYLILNPNELSL
+352 KPMPYLILNPNELPL

-377 RNIQTTRNVSLPSK
+377 KNIQTTRNVSLPSK

-404 ESRTITYGTQRNLVE
+404 ESQKISYGTQCNLID

-457 ANLNGIFPNS
+457 ANLNGTFLNS

-482 GQCSEL
+482 QQCNENSIK
-488 SMNHDMIHYLE
+488 SDRIHYLE

-517 GKRDE
+517 GNRDE

-531 LEMVKEWYGQQQTF
+531 LEMVKEWYGQQQIY

-595 PGDEL
+595 PGDEI
-600 KQALSSIASLKPDSF
+600 KQALSSIASLKADSF

-689 QKEEDRNQVIL
+689 IKEDDRNQVIL

-794 RATTGQEQPTPIQF
+794 RAAAGQEQPTPIQF

-815 MPNSDEKIRQ
+815 MPNSDEQ
-825 FISSQK
+825 LQDFIASQK
-831 AKYHRIKQQ
+831 ARYSTMDEQSI
-840 TTSLI
+840 SIL
-845 SEAQTQ
+845 SEAKTA
-851 SMKWMRYITVPLPE
+851 SIKWMRYITVPLPE
-865 KTQWQI
+865 QIQWQI
-871 MLMLHQN
+871 MLELYQN
-878 KGEPF
+878 DSKSL
-883 QLGQITERLKADQRD
+883 QLGQLTERLKADQRD
-898 DISDI
+898 DISEI
-903 LHEMVEQKML
+903 LHEMVQQK
-913 NILDDDNRNA
+913 ILDVIDEDNRNA
-923 KYILSN
+923 KYVLSQDTITN
-929 YSIEQYFTFDSTKIG
+929 YFTFDSTKIG

-955 AVSSY
+955 AVDSY
-960 LQKGYFLTIAD
+960 LKKGLFLTIAD

-978 DRTDLIAYSYDTDK
+978 DRTDLIAYSYETDK

-1001 AEIASHPEAAR
+1001 SEIASHPEAAR

-1032 DKLKEIQ
+1032 DRLREILE
-1039 KSQIEKEKRKDVLV
+1039 SQIEKEKRKNDVLV
-1053 FVV
+1053 FIV

>member
-1 MSKFWS
+1 
-7 LSQEKQ
+7 
-13 SGSLD
+13 
-18 KTRDFLGQPNSNVS
+18 
-32 CCSLKVPISMDVK
+32 
-45 SAIQTIHELIS
+45 
-56 PNPETIRSFEIWWDG
+56 
-71 SVKQLK
+71 
-77 YILSAQN
+77 
-84 KLDLANYKISFQNV
+84 
-98 YPNVSFVSQSETIPE
+98 
-113 WFSPSKSTYEIFDV
+113 
-127 SLQHGH
+127 
-133 YSTVLDTAQQQQNQM
+133 
-148 ITNISN
+148 
-154 SIQIYDNA
+154 
-162 WIQFVFAPYN
+162 
-172 FISYLRNHQRRL
+172 
-184 DTRIKHVT
+184 
-192 SKKYRTWVDD
+192 
-202 FTNKKSYENPEN
+202 
-214 GLDFYNNYKELL
+214 
-226 HDSTKKTQDTQIA
+226 
-239 MSVRGLIRTRK
+239 
-250 TEDDEDNN
+250 
-258 NNYNYSNRKPSLS
+258 
-271 FDQIKSKHDHLTQY
+271 
-285 SYNYKSFYHLK
+285 
-296 YKKAGSP
+296 
-303 LTINNRIKKDYPR
+303 
-316 LSMFDLRLIPNPKN
+316 MFDLRLIPNPKN
-330 IMNSAIK
+330 FMNSTIK

-352 KPLPYLILNPNELSL
+352 KPMPFLILNPSELPL
-367 FVHLPNPTTT
+367 FVHLPNPTAT

-391 LVNKKGFNIGYFE
+391 LVNKRGFNIGYFE
-404 ESRTITYGTQRNLVE
+404 DSQKISYGTQCNLVE

-443 KTSLIRVIA
+443 KTSLIRIIA

-457 ANLNGIFPNS
+457 SNLNGEFPNS

-482 GQCSEL
+482 AQCSKL
-488 SMNHDMIHYLE
+488 SMDNDMIHYLE

-512 PKYSP
+512 PKYSA

-639 GTVSFEELIKPGH
+639 GTVSFEELIEPGH

-682 ILERASK
+682 ILERASHT
-689 QKEEDRNQVIL
+689 KEGNRNQVIL

-709 DLQILPLILSQ
+709 DLQIIPLILSQ

-794 RATTGQEQPTPIQF
+794 RAASGQEQPTPIQF
-808 WLPIPPE
+808 WLPTPPDMSNNE
-815 MPNSDEKIRQ
+815 EQMKQ
-825 FISSQK
+825 FIASQK
-831 AKYHRIKQQ
+831 KKYHTIKQQ

-845 SEAQTQ
+845 SEAQIE
-851 SMKWMRYITVPLPE
+851 SIKWMKYLTVPLPE
-865 KTQWQI
+865 KEQWEI
-871 MLMLHQN
+871 MLVLYHNETKPLH
-878 KGEPF
+878 
-883 QLGQITERLKADQRD
+883 LGQITERLKATQRD
-898 DISDI
+898 DVSDV
-903 LHEMVEQKML
+903 LHDMVEKKML
-913 NILDDDNRNA
+913 NVVDEDNRNA
-923 KYILSN
+923 KYFLSDDMI
-929 YSIEQYFTFDSTKIG
+929 SQYFKFDSKKIG
-944 TADDIPYLTKK
+944 TADDIPHLTEK
-955 AVSSY
+955 AVNSY
-960 LQKGYFLTIAD
+960 LSKGYFLTIAD

-978 DRTDLIAYSYDTDK
+978 DRTDLIAYSYETDK

-1001 AEIASHPEAAR
+1001 AELASHPEAAR

-1032 DKLKEIQ
+1032 NRLKEIQ
-1039 KSQIEKEKRKDVLV
+1039 ESQIEKEKENVLV